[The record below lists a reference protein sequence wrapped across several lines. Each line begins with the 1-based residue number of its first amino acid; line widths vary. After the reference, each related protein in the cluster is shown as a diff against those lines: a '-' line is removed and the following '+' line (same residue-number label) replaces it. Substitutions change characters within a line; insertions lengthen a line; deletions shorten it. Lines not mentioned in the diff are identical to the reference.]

1 MSKTLFN
8 EYEWPEQQLREMS
21 DAMRWAMPR
30 DFGGDDLDP
39 LELHLRYEQLARRSL
54 PPALLLTQRDS
65 AVGIIAG
72 STNRATRDRLL
83 AEIRDGMFVSVSLAH
98 LTTSRQHGAPA
109 LTATRVGSDYRLDG
123 YAPWASGAAKARYV
137 VAGAALE
144 GGEQMLFALPTAQA
158 GVTVEPPMPLVS
170 MRSTWTSEVRCE
182 GVVLPREFVL
192 AGPMPNVL
200 STRRKSVPL
209 PQAFL
214 ALGHARGA
222 IDLIAQHDSERGRS
236 LADRFTA
243 QLDALHTE
251 VVTACRPDANPAD
264 VPRLRGECTD
274 LALRVT
280 HAAVALY
287 KGNALM
293 MSHPAQR
300 LAREALFLL
309 VWSCPD
315 SVIDCTVELLSTDGR
330 SIS

>member
-1 MSKTLFN
+1 MSETVPN
-8 EYEWPEQQLREMS
+8 EDEWPEQQLREMS
-21 DAMRWAMPR
+21 DAMRWAMPH

-39 LELHLRYEQLARRSL
+39 LELHLRYEQLARPLL

-72 STNRATRDRLL
+72 STNRATRSRLL
-83 AEIRDGMFVSVSLAH
+83 GEIRGGVFVSVSLAH
-98 LTTSRQHGAPA
+98 LTTSRQRGAPA
-109 LTATRVGSDYRLDG
+109 LIATRVGTDYRLEG
-123 YAPWASGAAKARYV
+123 YVPWASGAAKARYV
-137 VAGAALE
+137 VAAAALE
-144 GGEQMLFALPTAQA
+144 SGEQMLFALPTAQA

-170 MRSTWTSEVRCE
+170 MRSTWTSEVRCD
-182 GVVLPREFVL
+182 GVHLPGDLVLV
-192 AGPMPNVL
+192 GPMPNVL

-214 ALGHARGA
+214 ALGHSRGA
-222 IDLIAQHDSERGRS
+222 IDLIAEHDSERGRS

-251 VVTACRPDANPAD
+251 VVTACGANPDPAD
-264 VPRLRGECTD
+264 VPRLRGECND
-274 LALRVT
+274 LALRIS

-287 KGNALM
+287 KGNALLP
-293 MSHPAQR
+293 SHPAQR

-315 SVIDCTVELLSTDGR
+315 PVIDCTVDLLAAGR
-330 SIS
+330 P

>member
-1 MSKTLFN
+1 MCD
-8 EYEWPEQQLREMS
+8 EDDWPEQQLREMS
-21 DAMRWAMPR
+21 DALRWAMPR
-30 DFGGDDLDP
+30 DFGGDDLAP

-83 AEIRDGMFVSVSLAH
+83 AEVRDGAFVSVSLAH
-98 LTTSRQHGAPA
+98 LTTSRQGGAPA
-109 LTATRVGSDYRLDG
+109 LAATRTGSGYRLDG
-123 YAPWASGAAKARYV
+123 YVPWSSGAAKARLV
-137 VAGAALE
+137 VAGAAADD
-144 GGEQMLFALPTAQA
+144 GDRQILFALPTAQA

-170 MRSTWTSEVRCE
+170 MRSTWTSQVRCE
-182 GVVLPREFVL
+182 GVELPGELVL

-236 LADRFTA
+236 LVDRFTT
-243 QLDALHTE
+243 QLDQLRTE
-251 VVTACRPDANPAD
+251 VVAACAPDAKPAD
-264 VPRLRGECTD
+264 VPRLRGECTN

-315 SVIDCTVELLSTDGR
+315 SVIDCTVELLSTDCR